1 MNEETKTNPSHVD
14 TEQVEYTTPAASKD
28 ATTRANTKSRKAVY
42 IAAAIV
48 FVLILLS
55 AIWYVMERTDRVST
69 NFFGFI
75 ERAQLE
81 REAIARVNDVEISAY
96 DLSISEQQIA
106 AAAAAQGVDVN
117 DADPQASITEQAV
130 EMLINTELL
139 RQEAESR
146 GISIDDEA
154 VDARYEQLVQE
165 VGGESVLEERMEQ
178 FGVTDSVLKRDIR
191 NELVIQTL
199 LDQVFAE
206 SSIEVS
212 DAEVEELYNSAG
224 GAEGG
229 LPPLEEVR
237 AQIEAQVQSTK
248 EQEIVDDFIESLRNQ
263 STVEVLIEV

>member
-1 MNEETKTNPSHVD
+1 
-14 TEQVEYTTPAASKD
+14 
-28 ATTRANTKSRKAVY
+28 
-42 IAAAIV
+42 
-48 FVLILLS
+48 
-55 AIWYVMERTDRVST
+55 
-69 NFFGFI
+69 
-75 ERAQLE
+75 
-81 REAIARVNDVEISAY
+81 
-96 DLSISEQQIA
+96 
-106 AAAAAQGVDVN
+106 
-117 DADPQASITEQAV
+117 
-130 EMLINTELL
+130 
-139 RQEAESR
+139 
-146 GISIDDEA
+146 
-154 VDARYEQLVQE
+154 
-165 VGGESVLEERMEQ
+165 MEQ

>member
-117 DADPQASITEQAV
+117 DADTQASITEQAV

-165 VGGESVLEERMEQ
+165 VGGESVLE
-178 FGVTDSVLKRDIR
+178 GWS
-191 NELVIQTL
+191 NSELLTQC
-199 LDQVFAE
+199 
-206 SSIEVS
+206 
-212 DAEVEELYNSAG
+212 
-224 GAEGG
+224 
-229 LPPLEEVR
+229 
-237 AQIEAQVQSTK
+237 
-248 EQEIVDDFIESLRNQ
+248 
-263 STVEVLIEV
+263 